1 MANDPG
7 QVTAGNDILAV
18 WGNDIRD
25 NINELFGKIVLG
37 TLIVGSGA
45 RTLSAINPPTGIGFR
60 YPAVDLAT
68 KMWTLRESLFETLL
82 NTIGGVLI
90 ATGDG
95 TARELVPPSAGT
107 YYIVW
112 NNRTAVMETPA
123 QVQADIIPRS
133 ATGAVPTG
141 LPDGTMFLDTR

>member
-1 MANDPG
+1 MC
-7 QVTAGNDILAV
+7 
-18 WGNDIRD
+18 IRD
-25 NINELFGKIVLG
+25 SSKIKLG
-37 TLIVGSGA
+37 TIVVGSGL
-45 RTLSAINPPTGIGFR
+45 RTLVAVDPPTGAGRRILG
-60 YPAVDLAT
+60 VDLAT
-68 KMWTLRESLFETLL
+68 KLWTLGESLLETLL
-82 NTIGGVLI
+82 NTVGGVVI

-95 TARELVPPSAGT
+95 TARELAPPASGT